1 MTRFVVDSSAVLHLA
16 STGVEVPGEHELLAP
31 TLLRS
36 QALSALHEAVA
47 RGEVP
52 ADVARERLARIGKMP
67 IRLLGDAVLRRR
79 AWELA
84 DRLGWA
90 STYDA
95 EYLALTQLQAD
106 AFVTLDQD
114 LARSVGGIVA
124 IASIDAL
131 RQEARLGDREQPA
144 QLAAARPPA
153 ACDGNGRRLEGG
165 YDQVDANRRSRR

>member
-1 MTRFVVDSSAVLHLA
+1 MTRFVVDASAVLYLA
-16 STGVEVPGEHELLAP
+16 SAEIEVSTEHELLAP

-36 QALSALHEAVA
+36 QTLSALHEAVH
-47 RGEVP
+47 RGEIP
-52 ADVARERLARIGKMP
+52 PDVAREHLARIGRLP

-95 EYLALTQLQAD
+95 EYVALTQLQAD
-106 AFVTLDQD
+106 AFVTLDAD
-114 LARSVGGIVA
+114 LAHRVEGIVT

-131 RQEARLGDREQPA
+131 R
-144 QLAAARPPA
+144 
-153 ACDGNGRRLEGG
+153 
-165 YDQVDANRRSRR
+165 